1 MMPPTSSTAGQPEDG
16 SRELRSDARR
26 NRQRVLEAAQVAFAT
41 DGLAVPLDQIA
52 RRAGVGA
59 GTVYRHFPNKE
70 TLFEAVVFDRLR
82 RLVGEARSLA
92 SSKEPGE
99 AFFGFLRRMVEE
111 GLAKKDLLDALAG
124 AGIDVDVGSSPVS
137 QELRG
142 VVGELLADAQHAGA
156 VREDVGVAE
165 VMVLLLGTALA
176 IRQRAGEGGE
186 SARIVAVV
194 CDGLRSFS
202 PR

>member
-1 MMPPTSSTAGQPEDG
+1 MVSHEPACSSTQHSSTVPCG
-16 SRELRSDARR
+16 
-26 NRQRVLEAAQVAFAT
+26 AT
-41 DGLAVPLDQIA
+41 
-52 RRAGVGA
+52 
-59 GTVYRHFPNKE
+59 
-70 TLFEAVVFDRLR
+70 
-82 RLVGEARSLA
+82 
-92 SSKEPGE
+92 
-99 AFFGFLRRMVEE
+99 VEE